1 MDRGRVFSGDSVG
14 NTSGLIDLLYMI
26 VSLII
31 SVSLS
36 PVFLIVILLFTIVD
50 YCSGGIEDFKQGLA
64 AKPSPRSSHAFVV
77 NKKHKDRWIWQLL
90 AGLASWDGA

>member
-1 MDRGRVFSGDSVG
+1 M
-14 NTSGLIDLLYMI
+14 
-26 VSLII
+26 II

-77 NKKHKDRWIWQLL
+77 NNYDEASFNWLYFNNKHKDRWIWQLL
-90 AGLASWDGA
+90 AGLDSWDGA

>member
-1 MDRGRVFSGDSVG
+1 MIIFVF
-14 NTSGLIDLLYMI
+14 
-26 VSLII
+26 
-31 SVSLS
+31 LS

-77 NKKHKDRWIWQLL
+77 KIISIKI
-90 AGLASWDGA
+90 DGNGNF